1 MSSTNPFKGR
11 VIQTEAPMRVIRRF
25 TKRGGYPYR
34 LLDGHRRSNAKTP
47 ARTSRRCG
55 TPSLMSTWGTWLSTE
70 GLSSCCRRGRG
81 GPDHDPLL

>member
-34 LLDGHRRSNAKTP
+34 LLDGHRRSNAKN
-47 ARTSRRCG
+47 ARSNLAAMRYALADVDLRNVAI
-55 TPSLMSTWGTWLSTE
+55 
-70 GLSSCCRRGRG
+70 
-81 GPDHDPLL
+81 H